1 MSENFIKLVFY
12 NDLCKGDFVSLY
24 SFDGQGLKKML
35 LGSTHLLA
43 QHKSEIDALNVFPV
57 PDGDTGNNMYLTL
70 LAAAKEVQQMETTH
84 IGEVAEAAAE
94 ACLMGARG
102 NSGVILSQLVR
113 GFAKALAGKERAN
126 ALEVVQAME
135 EGAKLAYQ
143 AVMNPVEG
151 TMLTVMRRSAEAART
166 AVIRNYDLLRVMI
179 ITLREARMALSET
192 PELLPVLKEAGVVDA
207 GGRGYVIILEGI
219 LNALKRAEEFSLL
232 MDFTARQ
239 ESKFSKGLPKELDT
253 EIHFTYCTEFLV
265 KGTQIPLETLRHELA
280 PYGDCLMVVGTE
292 QVAKVH
298 IHSNHPGMV
307 LENCLNYG
315 SLHQVA
321 IHNMKEQNQQLKQE
335 VIPEKEVGLVT
346 VGTGEGI
353 IDIMN
358 SLGADTVV
366 VGGQTMNPSTEEIV
380 RAIQSVPA
388 HGVLVLPNNKNIIL
402 AAEQAASLVKNKEVK
417 VVPTRTIPQGL
428 GALLAQLPEAGLAE
442 NFQAMNSAARSVLTG
457 EVTRAVRETTNNN
470 YKIHQGDLIG
480 IAEGSI
486 VAVGQEL
493 APIVKD
499 LLTHMLQEDHSLVT
513 LYYGADVGEQ
523 AEAIVEKLQTD
534 FPDIEFELHFGG
546 QPLYHFILSV
556 E

>member
-1 MSENFIKLVFY
+1 M
-12 NDLCKGDFVSLY
+12 SLY
-24 SFDGQGLKKML
+24 SFDGQGLKKMI
-35 LGSTHLLA
+35 LGSTNLLA
-43 QHKSEIDALNVFPV
+43 RHKSEIDALNVFPV

-70 LAAAKEVQQMETTH
+70 LAAAKEIQNLDTTH
-84 IGEVAEAAAE
+84 IGEVAEAAAQ

-113 GFAKALAGKERAN
+113 GFARALEGKEKAN
-126 ALEVVQAME
+126 ALEVVEALE

-166 AVIRNYDLLRVMI
+166 AVLRKYDLLRVMI
-179 ITLREARMALSET
+179 ITLREARLALRET

-207 GGRGYVIILEGI
+207 GGRGYVVILEGI
-219 LNALKRAEEFSLL
+219 LNVLKRVEDFSLL
-232 MDFTARQ
+232 KDFTARQ
-239 ESKFSKGLPKELDT
+239 EDKFSKGLTRGLDT

-265 KGTQIPLETLRHELA
+265 KGSNIPLDTLRHELV
-280 PYGDCLMVVGTE
+280 PYGDCLMVVGSG

-298 IHSNHPGMV
+298 IHTNHPGLV

-315 SLHQVA
+315 SLHELA
-321 IHNMKEQNQQLKQE
+321 IHNMKEQHQQRKKESL
-335 VIPEKEVGLVT
+335 PEKEVGIVT

-366 VGGQTMNPSTEEIV
+366 VGGQTMNPSTEEIM
-380 RAIQSVPA
+380 RAIKGVPA
-388 HGVLVLPNNKNIIL
+388 RGVLVLPNNKNIIL
-402 AAEQAASLVKNKEVK
+402 AAEQAAKMVKDKEVK

-428 GALLAQLPEAGLAE
+428 SALLAQNPTGSLED
-442 NFQAMNSAARSVLTG
+442 NFQRMSDAARSIVSG
-457 EVTRAVRETTNNN
+457 EVTKAVRETTHNGL
-470 YKIHQGDLIG
+470 KIHQGDLIG
-480 IAEGSI
+480 IAEGAI
-486 VAVGQEL
+486 VTVGQDLARVVKEL
-493 APIVKD
+493 VD
-499 LLTHMLQEDHSLVT
+499 NMLDEDHSLVT
-513 LYYGADVGEQ
+513 LYYGSDAGQ
-523 AEAIVEKLQTD
+523 SAEKIVDNLKTHY
-534 FPDIEFELHFGG
+534 PDIEFELHYGG